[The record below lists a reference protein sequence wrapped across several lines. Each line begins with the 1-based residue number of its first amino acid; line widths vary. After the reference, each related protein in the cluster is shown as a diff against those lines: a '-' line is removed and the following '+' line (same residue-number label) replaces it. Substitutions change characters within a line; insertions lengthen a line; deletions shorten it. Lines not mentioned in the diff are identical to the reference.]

1 MPKKKTHE
9 EFLIDVK
16 NKLGNDYEVLS
27 QYTNAHGKVLM
38 KHYICGNTFEKN
50 IHDIITKSSGCPYC
64 NGSKPALYNEQWV
77 INHTPLPYHY
87 ITGYKGMKEKC
98 IFHCDKCNT
107 NFEQLPSR
115 LINQHLYGCNCQ
127 STKKITNQ
135 QFLDRLGLECLN
147 EYEVLGEYININTK
161 ISFKHKICG
170 CIFQLEPDKFLNRY
184 NKKYCPICYYKKSH
198 GEILIHK
205 FLEQNNYEYQKEFTF
220 PDLKNLRFDFYLP
233 KENIIFEYDGE
244 QHFYPIDFFGGKEA
258 LKSTQDRDQ
267 LKNQY
272 CIKKHIQLFRIPY
285 TEIDN
290 INEILYKILKEKS
303 STTIE
308 KFLVKE

>member
-9 EFLIDVK
+9 EFLIDVR

-50 IHDIITKSSGCPYC
+50 IHDIITKGSGCPYC
-64 NGSKPALYNEQWV
+64 NGTKPALYNEQWV
-77 INHTPLPYHY
+77 IDHTPLPYHY
-87 ITGYKGMKEKC
+87 VTGYKSMKEKC
-98 IFHCDKCNT
+98 IFHCDKCNI

-127 STKKITNQ
+127 STKKMTNQ
-135 QFLDRLGLECLN
+135 QFLDRLGPECLN
-147 EYEVLGEYININTK
+147 EYEILEEYINMDTK
-161 ISFKHKICG
+161 ISFKHKTCG
-170 CIFQLEPDKFLNRY
+170 CIFKLEPDKFLNRY

-233 KENIIFEYDGE
+233 EENMIFEYDGE
-244 QHFYPIDFFGGKEA
+244 QHFYPIEFFGGEKA
-258 LKSTQDRDQ
+258 LKSTQGRDQ

-272 CIKKHIQLFRIPY
+272 CIKNHIQLFRIPY

-290 INEILYKILKEKS
+290 INKILYKILKEKS

>member
-38 KHYICGNTFEKN
+38 KHYTCGNTFEKN
-50 IHDIITKSSGCPYC
+50 IHDIITKGSGCPYC
-64 NGSKPALYNEQWV
+64 NGARPALYNEQWV
-77 INHTPLPYHY
+77 HNHTPLPYHY
-87 ITGYKGMKEKC
+87 VKGYKSMKEKC
-98 IFHCDKCNT
+98 IFHCDKCGID
-107 NFEQLPSR
+107 FEQSPSK

-127 STKKITNQ
+127 STKKITNE
-135 QFLDRLGLECLN
+135 QFLERLGSECLN
-147 EYEVLGEYININTK
+147 EYEILEKYINIDTK
-161 ISFKHKICG
+161 ISFKHKPCG
-170 CIFQLEPDKFLNRY
+170 CIFKLEPDKFLNRY

-205 FLEQNNYEYQKEFTF
+205 FLEQNNYEYQKEFSF

-233 KENIIFEYDGE
+233 DKNIIFEYDGE
-244 QHFYPIDFFGGKEA
+244 QHFYPIEFFGGEEV
-258 LKSTQDRDQ
+258 LKFTQERDQ
-267 LKNQY
+267 LKNKY
-272 CIKKHIQLFRIPY
+272 CIENQIQLFRIPY
-285 TEIDN
+285 TEIEN
-290 INEILYKILKEKS
+290 INKILHEILKEKS